1 MNSVQLAIVVVILLL
16 IVVLVGYYFYQE
28 NKFRKLVENNFNQA
42 IDDVINDSKS
52 LVIDGV
58 NTSKNNTPT
67 QIHAKDTYI
76 QPVDAEINFDLDINN
91 DKLDIPAD
99 SAEAFFID
107 LDNAEINY
115 PLDLELD
122 AAFDIAFE
130 DITKLKTL
138 PEINHLNQKECRFY
152 IFDKDNC
159 WVSYQKN
166 QKYAARGIRLIVP
179 LIDKDGITSQAQL
192 SNIYNELHNYVLKQ
206 AAHLRASDYA
216 RSLIVL
222 QGQMKYLDTVPLE
235 LNLYLILKE
244 KIHYSQLYKFFSSEG
259 LHEQNGTLVY
269 PNGDQFPIYN
279 LYDENGDPFVRN
291 NEYNILSVKSRLHL
305 QNDPW
310 NSVEA
315 IFDCSEKF
323 MQYFEARLLTTNKQ
337 IFGES
342 DYDKLQRHITNYVA
356 TAKRNNIDLGGGLLQ
371 RLYI

>member
-138 PEINHLNQKECRFY
+138 PEINHLTQKECRFY